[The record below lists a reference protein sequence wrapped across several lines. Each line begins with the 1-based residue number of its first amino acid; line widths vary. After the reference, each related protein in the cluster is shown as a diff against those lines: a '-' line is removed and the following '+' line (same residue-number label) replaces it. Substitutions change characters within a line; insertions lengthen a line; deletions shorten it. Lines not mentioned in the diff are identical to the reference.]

1 MGAVH
6 NMYQNQQ
13 NNVILIKY
21 FFFHHI
27 STRAK
32 FLVLSFYNKYPV
44 YLPLYQEKTRVYIIY
59 MFRPVERTSSHQN
72 IQHPSQKKMDVK
84 NSF

>member
-32 FLVLSFYNKYPV
+32 FLVLSFHNNYSEH
-44 YLPLYQEKTRVYIIY
+44 LPLYQEKTRVYIIY
-59 MFRPVERTSSHQN
+59 MFRPAERTSFM
-72 IQHPSQKKMDVK
+72 IAFLDL
-84 NSF
+84 SFDFLVNFR

>member
-1 MGAVH
+1 MGAAH

-32 FLVLSFYNKYPV
+32 FLVLSFHNKYSEH
-44 YLPLYQEKTRVYIIY
+44 LPLYQEKTRVYIVY
-59 MFRPVERTSSHQN
+59 MFKTCRPLKTHE
-72 IQHPSQKKMDVK
+72 PLGLYKKVSY
-84 NSF
+84 N

>member
-1 MGAVH
+1 MGAAP

-32 FLVLSFYNKYPV
+32 FLVLSFHNKYSEH
-44 YLPLYQEKTRVYIIY
+44 LPLYQEKTRVYIIY
-59 MFRPVERTSSHQN
+59 MFRPAERTSFILYPLTS
-72 IQHPSQKKMDVK
+72 
-84 NSF
+84 